1 MPTNNITY
9 VVSVAEG
16 MEVKGEVAAKVA
28 LIACAL
34 EIKDLRKYIVR
45 ILDGNMEEKDLPRT
59 LLDALDEVRDDE
71 KRERYNRR

>member
-34 EIKDLRKYIVR
+34 EIKDLRK
-45 ILDGNMEEKDLPRT
+45 
-59 LLDALDEVRDDE
+59 
-71 KRERYNRR
+71 